1 MVVSGSS
8 SDQWEDHITRKETGD
23 LAGERAHLKLLY
35 ETKVLKKKMSLK
47 LHILVDLKVSN

>member
-35 ETKVLKKKMSLK
+35 ETKVLKKKNVIEIT
-47 LHILVDLKVSN
+47 HPC

>member
-8 SDQWEDHITRKETGD
+8 SDQWEDHITRKDTGD